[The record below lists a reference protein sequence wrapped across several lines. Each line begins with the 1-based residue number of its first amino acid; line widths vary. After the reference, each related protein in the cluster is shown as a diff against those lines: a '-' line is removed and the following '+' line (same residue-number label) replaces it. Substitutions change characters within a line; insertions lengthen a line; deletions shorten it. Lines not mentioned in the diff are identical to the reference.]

1 MRILFMGTPD
11 FAVASLRR
19 LVADGHEVC
28 GVFTQPDKPKN
39 RGHKLVPTPVKEF
52 ALTENI
58 PVYQPLKMRDGTA
71 LELVQ
76 SLAPE
81 LTVVAA
87 YGRILPEDI
96 LEAPRYGSI
105 NVHSSL
111 LPKYRGAAPINWAI
125 LNGEET
131 TGVSIMYMAKE
142 LDAGDVILQKETP
155 IGPDEDAQALTVRLA
170 DLGAEALSEAVAAI
184 GNGTAARTPQD
195 ESRQTYASMLTKEMS
210 PIDWTR
216 SAREIDC
223 QVRGLIPW
231 PCAACELAGQRFPGL
246 PVFLLGHSMGSFLA
260 RTYLIRYPGTVA
272 GAILMGTGQMPPALV
287 AAGRVLAAREA
298 RKVGDRHSSPLVNK
312 LAFEAYNQ
320 KFAPNRTGYDWL
332 SASTENVDQYLAD
345 PLCGGDPTIGL
356 FREMLRGIA
365 CIEKQENLKRMNRNT
380 PVLFLSGQ
388 DDPVGD
394 MGKGVRRAY
403 RSFRRSGV
411 RDVEIRLYQG
421 LRHEILQET
430 GREKVY
436 ADVAH
441 WLEAHLPEQ

>member
-231 PCAACELAGQRFPGL
+231 PCAACELAGQRF
-246 PVFLLGHSMGSFLA
+246 
-260 RTYLIRYPGTVA
+260 
-272 GAILMGTGQMPPALV
+272 
-287 AAGRVLAAREA
+287 
-298 RKVGDRHSSPLVNK
+298 
-312 LAFEAYNQ
+312 
-320 KFAPNRTGYDWL
+320 
-332 SASTENVDQYLAD
+332 
-345 PLCGGDPTIGL
+345 
-356 FREMLRGIA
+356 
-365 CIEKQENLKRMNRNT
+365 
-380 PVLFLSGQ
+380 
-388 DDPVGD
+388 
-394 MGKGVRRAY
+394 
-403 RSFRRSGV
+403 
-411 RDVEIRLYQG
+411 
-421 LRHEILQET
+421 
-430 GREKVY
+430 KVY
-436 ADVAH
+436 RTAPGEQIGRAH
-441 WLEAHLPEQ
+441 V